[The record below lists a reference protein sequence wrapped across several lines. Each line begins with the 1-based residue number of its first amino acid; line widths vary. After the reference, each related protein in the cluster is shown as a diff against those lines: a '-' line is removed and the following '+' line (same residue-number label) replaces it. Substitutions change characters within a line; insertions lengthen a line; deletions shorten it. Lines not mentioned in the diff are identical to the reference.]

1 MTGGRK
7 EQGFEQGTANMPV
20 DPAAPSPAGHPA
32 TFLPVSPRACP
43 GSLAWK
49 NRPRGVLGGGNG
61 EGSGVGRVLG
71 AGRGGRVVCLGGEG
85 GGGPGAGLRVGGQR
99 RAGITLVSSSPTACP
114 SLPGMA
120 GVKKWGHGTPE
131 PNLSTSHCLGVRRN
145 LCLGPG
151 EHGHL
156 CAQPRDGS
164 GASRATNAEQTPTPA
179 PLDGA
184 GSPISPVGILKGYP
198 EMQVTPFGLWGY

>member
-32 TFLPVSPRACP
+32 TSLPVSPQACA

-49 NRPRGVLGGGNG
+49 NRPHGVLGGGNG

-71 AGRGGRVVCLGGEG
+71 AGRVVCLGGEVVVR
-85 GGGPGAGLRVGGQR
+85 GLGSGWEARVVL
-99 RAGITLVSSSPTACP
+99 ASPWCLHPPPACP
-114 SLPGMA
+114 PLPGMA
-120 GVKKWGHGTPE
+120 GVKKRGHGTPE
-131 PNLSTSHCLGVRRN
+131 PNLSTSSRLGVRRN

-151 EHGHL
+151 EHRHL
-156 CAQPRDGS
+156 RAQPRDGS
-164 GASRATNAEQTPTPA
+164 GASRATNAEQTPTPH
-179 PLDGA
+179 PWMEL
-184 GSPISPVGILKGYP
+184 GSPIPP
-198 EMQVTPFGLWGY
+198 HWRPQGLP